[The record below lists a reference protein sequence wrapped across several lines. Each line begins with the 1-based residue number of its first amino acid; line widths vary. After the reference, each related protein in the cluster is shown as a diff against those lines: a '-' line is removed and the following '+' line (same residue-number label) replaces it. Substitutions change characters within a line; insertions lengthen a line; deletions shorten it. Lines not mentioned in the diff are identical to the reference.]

1 MKNPEADIHDQSQ
14 LPADN
19 GKQKV
24 RSAEVGTD
32 ILKALAELSPS
43 TSLSRLAEHV
53 QMPASKVHRYLQALI
68 ASGFAEQD
76 SATNHYGLGREA
88 LRVGLAALGSIDVLK
103 IAALPLSQLRDELN
117 ESCFIAVWGNQ
128 GATVVSIEPAVRA
141 VTVVT
146 QIGSVLPLLTS
157 STGLVFAA
165 YLPERET
172 VELRDREPG
181 RPAPQCRGLPGGIG
195 RHSRPWAA
203 PCARP
208 ADARCGCVVGTGV
221 QCLGA
226 GGGRDDRG
234 RANVDFSCRRTWAG
248 GATAAGS
255 GPRDQLAHGLFAG
268 RVSACSTI
276 ARYVKVNVISSYFSY
291 RIKRLFLTH
300 WPA

>member
-1 MKNPEADIHDQSQ
+1 MSKAST
-14 LPADN
+14 PADT

-53 QMPASKVHRYLQALI
+53 GMPASKVHRYLQALI

-76 SATNHYGLGREA
+76 RATNHYGLGREA
-88 LRVGLAALGSIDVLK
+88 LRVGMAALGSIDVLK
-103 IAALPLSQLRDELN
+103 VAALPLSALRDALN

-146 QIGSVLPLLTS
+146 QIGSVLPLLSS

-172 VELRDREPG
+172 VDLREREL
-181 RPAPQCRGLPGGIG
+181 
-195 RHSRPWAA
+195 AA
-203 PCARP
+203 MTQTF
-208 ADARCGCVVGTGV
+208 DAY
-221 QCLGA
+221 Q
-226 GGGRDDRG
+226 
-234 RANVDFSCRRTWAG
+234 
-248 GATAAGS
+248 
-255 GPRDQLAHGLFAG
+255 PLFAG
-268 RVSACSTI
+268 IREQGLHHVHGLLMPGVDALSAPIFNAMGHIVAVMTVVGPTSIFHADEHGPAAQQLLT
-276 ARYVKVNVISSYFSY
+276 ATRDISWRMGY
-291 RIKRLFLTH
+291 
-300 WPA
+300 AA

>member
-1 MKNPEADIHDQSQ
+1 MAKASSS
-14 LPADN
+14 ADN

-76 SATNHYGLGREA
+76 PATNHYGLGREA
-88 LRVGLAALGSIDVLK
+88 LRVGMAALGSIDVLK
-103 IAALPLSQLRDELN
+103 VAALPLSQLRDELN

-146 QIGSVLPLLTS
+146 QIGSVLPLLSS

-165 YLPERET
+165 HLPERET
-172 VELRDREPG
+172 VELRDRELAALKHGADAYTPLLAQI
-181 RPAPQCRGLPGGIG
+181 RQRGLHHVHGLLMPGVDALSAPIFNAMGQV
-195 RHSRPWAA
+195 AA
-203 PCARP
+203 VMT
-208 ADARCGCVVGTGV
+208 VVGPTSIFHADEQGPAAQRLLAATGAV
-221 QCLGA
+221 
-226 GGGRDDRG
+226 
-234 RANVDFSCRRTWAG
+234 SRRMG
-248 GATAAGS
+248 HEAAS
-255 GPRDQLAHGLFAG
+255 
-268 RVSACSTI
+268 
-276 ARYVKVNVISSYFSY
+276 
-291 RIKRLFLTH
+291 
-300 WPA
+300 